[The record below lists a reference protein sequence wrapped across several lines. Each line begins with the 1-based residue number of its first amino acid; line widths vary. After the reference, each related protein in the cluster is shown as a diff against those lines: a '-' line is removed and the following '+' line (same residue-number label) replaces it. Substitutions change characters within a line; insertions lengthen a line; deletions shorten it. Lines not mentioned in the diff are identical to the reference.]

1 MNNHD
6 FQEFLQSQKEP
17 IKSCESLTK
26 HFIGKHKTI
35 PVYLTPAFEK
45 EFNNKMTE
53 LARLQE
59 ENLNLKEEIKELDFL
74 VGLRQKRGLISRF
87 DREFNEEDKI
97 KNPNRSYVGIMPDAE
112 EVYKRYYDM
121 KEQQKVFIKWLEKE
135 IDIRKSDI
143 DKFSKDYENYKV
155 YYLLINDL
163 KANIEVL
170 EEAVC
175 EYKKIIG
182 CECKRMV
189 GETSE

>member
-1 MNNHD
+1 MNNND

-17 IKSCESLTK
+17 IKSCEDLIK
-26 HFIGKHKTI
+26 HFIGKHKVI
-35 PVYLTPAFEK
+35 PVYLTHTFEK
-45 EFNNKMTE
+45 EFNNKMAE

-170 EEAVC
+170 EEALC

>member
-1 MNNHD
+1 MNNND

-17 IKSCESLTK
+17 IKSCEDLIK
-26 HFIGKHKTI
+26 HFIGKHKVI
-35 PVYLTPAFEK
+35 PVYLTHTFEK
-45 EFNNKMTE
+45 EFNNKMAE

-97 KNPNRSYVGIMPDAE
+97 KNPNRSYVGIIPDAE
-112 EVYKRYYDM
+112 EVYERYYNM
-121 KEQQKVFIKWLEKE
+121 KAQQKAFIKWLEKE

-170 EEAVC
+170 EEALC